1 MTDDADFWRRPTGV
15 RRDYAEARFGQVHYR
30 IAEPKLPTQTPLMCF
45 HLSPSSGRI
54 YGRLLADMGRDR
66 IALAPDTPGFGDS
79 DVSVIKTFGTV
90 EPTFYRRIWLILV

>member
-79 DVSVIKTFGTV
+79 DAPP
-90 EPTFYRRIWLILV
+90 EPPEIV